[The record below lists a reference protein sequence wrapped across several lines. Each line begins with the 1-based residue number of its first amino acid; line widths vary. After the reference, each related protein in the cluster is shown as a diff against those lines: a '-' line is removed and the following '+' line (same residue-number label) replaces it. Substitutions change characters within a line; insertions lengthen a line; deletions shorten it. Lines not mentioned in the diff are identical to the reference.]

1 MSIYSGD
8 QAKFYD
14 LIHSEKRYDLEA
26 QFLIDLHKIH
36 SSKKPK
42 KILDVGCGTGSHTI
56 EFAKK
61 GYNILGIDL
70 ASDMIQIAE
79 EKYKNKNI
87 KFLLSDVTDVDN
99 TFDLS
104 FSFFNVINHIL
115 NLEDLIS
122 FLKGIKSSLNKGGLY
137 MFDCYNGIAT
147 ILDNPRYRLTEKYVG
162 EHKLIIETSCEN
174 NDFRETLV
182 LKNKIKIK
190 DKIFKYS
197 IKHRL
202 WKPEFLRDIIKY
214 VGLDVLNIYKAFDL
228 KEMVKKEDDKI
239 VFVCKLN

>member
-228 KEMVKKEDDKI
+228 KEMVKKEDYKI